1 MKYVFIGL
9 GLFAIV
15 LLSVALEPKKP
26 TPPAQQQTLLRGT
39 VVSGSTT
46 IAVEVADTHLS
57 RRQGLSGRTALP
69 EGTGMLFAFEQEGAW
84 GIWMKDMHF
93 PIDIVWMDSA
103 GRVLTVAHDVSPATY
118 PNSFYPDAPSR
129 YVLELPAGYARTHG
143 IAEGSELVVQ
153 Y

>member
-26 TPPAQQQTLLRGT
+26 APSAPQQALPRGT
-39 VVSGSTT
+39 VVAGTTT
-46 IAVEVADTHLS
+46 IAVEVANTHQT

-69 EGTGMLFAFEQEGAW
+69 EGTGMLFAFEQEGEW
-84 GIWMKDMHF
+84 GIWMKDMRF

-103 GRVLTVAHDVSPATY
+103 GRVLTVAHNVSPATY
-118 PNSFYPDAPSR
+118 PNSFYPDAPAR
-129 YVLELPAGYARTHG
+129 YVLELPAGYAAARG
-143 IAEGSELVVQ
+143 IAEGTELVVQ

>member
-1 MKYVFIGL
+1 MKYLFIGL

-26 TPPAQQQTLLRGT
+26 VPAVQPQTLPRGT
-39 VVSGSTT
+39 VLAGSTT

-57 RRQGLSGRTALP
+57 RRQGLSGRTTLP
-69 EGTGMLFAFEQEGAW
+69 AGTGMLFAFEQEGDW
-84 GIWMKDMHF
+84 GIWMKDMQF
-93 PIDIVWMDSA
+93 PIDIIWMDSA
-103 GRVLTVAHDVSPATY
+103 GAVITVAADVSPATY
-118 PNSFYPDAPSR
+118 PNSFYPERPAR
-129 YVLELPAGYARTHG
+129 YVLEVPAGYAAAHD